1 MELNAKRRGP
11 CLVALIASGF
21 LRSRRGLQ
29 QVAPSPE
36 RKRRGQPGRQRSRT
50 SGADPVRLSAPVL
63 ERVWLGQLSAGLFI
77 LNPYRVGVNSSD
89 FIPALNNV
97 IV

>member
-1 MELNAKRRGP
+1 MSGRSDRLWVFLFFVFCFFFRSQRGP
-11 CLVALIASGF
+11 
-21 LRSRRGLQ
+21 Q
-29 QVAPSPE
+29 QVALPLG
-36 RKRRGQPGRQRSRT
+36 RKRRGQPGGSAQGQRSR
-50 SGADPVRLSAPVL
+50 P
-63 ERVWLGQLSAGLFI
+63 GQALSAGAGTLLTRTVLRRLFI